1 MIAFHPF
8 RSEEKPELTVMTWN
22 VHCSKRTDSL
32 KQRKIADLILEADA
46 DFVLLNEFNLDS
58 CLVIDSLLRTKFT
71 FTEEKQSHQQCG
83 DIFYSKLEMTNS
95 GRIIIPVRGKTIQTI
110 RATIA
115 VSGDSVQVFGS
126 HLASN
131 RYDSNSIE
139 QVEESNDDKRLL
151 YEMYYDAQTV
161 RSFQVHWLKKSIK
174 EAAFSIIVMGDMND
188 FNCSAPLDT
197 LTLCGLKDSWWEGG
211 NGYGATFHDGWLRLR
226 IDHILHS
233 KKLKL
238 ERIKVIETNLSDHN
252 PVVAGFSLIKN

>member
-22 VHCSKRTDSL
+22 VHCSERTDSL
-32 KQRKIADLILEADA
+32 KQRKLAELILEADA

-115 VSGDSVQVFGS
+115 VTGDSVQVFGS

-151 YEMYYDAQTV
+151 YEMYYDAQT
-161 RSFQVHWLKKSIK
+161 FKYI
-174 EAAFSIIVMGDMND
+174 G
-188 FNCSAPLDT
+188 
-197 LTLCGLKDSWWEGG
+197 
-211 NGYGATFHDGWLRLR
+211 
-226 IDHILHS
+226 
-233 KKLKL
+233 
-238 ERIKVIETNLSDHN
+238 
-252 PVVAGFSLIKN
+252 